1 MMAEGIL
8 LRSGGGSFSGLTA
21 VPADVLDNK
30 TFMGSG
36 SDSVQEGT
44 MAERGAVS
52 YSLPANGEYEIQP
65 GHYNSIDISQSIATQ
80 GTLTYDPSP
89 SNTQT
94 ANVTG
99 KYMTGDVIV
108 NPISNL
114 SPGNIK
120 KGVTIGG
127 VTGTWEGYL

>member
-1 MMAEGIL
+1 MAEGIL
-8 LRSGGGSFSGLTA
+8 LRSGGGSLSGLNA
-21 VPADVLDNK
+21 VPSDVLDDE
-30 TFMGSG
+30 TFMS
-36 SDSVQEGT
+36 SESEEVQVGT
-44 MAERGAVS
+44 MAERGTVS

-65 GHYNSIDISQSIATQ
+65 GHYNSISVSQNIATQ
-80 GTLTYDPSP
+80 GTLTFDPSP
-89 SNTQT
+89 TNTQT

>member
-1 MMAEGIL
+1 MAEGIL
-8 LRSGGGSFSGLTA
+8 LRSGGGSLFGLNA
-21 VPADVLDNK
+21 IPADVLDGK
-30 TFMGSG
+30 TFVS
-36 SDSVQEGT
+36 SASEETQEGT
-44 MAERGAVS
+44 MTERGTVS

-65 GHYNSIDISQSIATQ
+65 GHYNSISVSQNIPTQ
-80 GTLTYDPSP
+80 GTLTFNPSP
-89 SNTQT
+89 SDTQT
-94 ANVTG
+94 ANVVG